1 MKNDRQ
7 AKILEI
13 IEQEAIDTQE
23 QLQQRLQ
30 ELGIT
35 CTQATI
41 SRDIKQLHLI
51 KEPVGQGRYRYTV
64 SSQRTR
70 LNVADKLR
78 TIFRESIVSIDYAQN
93 IVVIKTMAG
102 LANAAAAAVDGMNV
116 SYMVGR
122 KRFPIPYQLGRL
134 AGDDTALLVMR
145 DAESA
150 RNFCEEVHEMIK

>member
-1 MKNDRQ
+1 MKTDRQ
-7 AKILEI
+7 SMILEI
-13 IEQEAIDTQE
+13 IEKEDVDTQE

-30 ELGIT
+30 EQGVR

-64 SSQRTR
+64 SSQRNK

-78 TIFRESIVSIDYAQN
+78 TIFRESIISVDSAQN

-102 LANAAAAAVDGMNV
+102 LANAAAAAMDGM
-116 SYMVGR
+116 SISGMVGT
-122 KRFPIPYQLGRL
+122 L
-134 AGDDTALLVMR
+134 AGDDTALLVMK
-145 DAESA
+145 DAEMA
-150 RNFCEEVHEMIK
+150 KGFCEDIHEMLK

>member
-7 AKILEI
+7 SRILEI
-13 IEQEAIDTQE
+13 IEREPIDTQE

-30 ELGIT
+30 EEGIT

-51 KEPVGQGRYRYTV
+51 KEPIGQGKYRYAV
-64 SSQRTR
+64 SVQRNR

-78 TIFRESIVSIDYAQN
+78 TIFRESIVSVDYAQN
-93 IVVIKTMAG
+93 MVVIKTMAG
-102 LANAAAAAVDGMNV
+102 LANAAAAALDSM
-116 SYMVGR
+116 SIPYMVGS
-122 KRFPIPYQLGRL
+122 L

-145 DAESA
+145 DTESA
-150 RNFCEEVHEMIK
+150 RSFCDEIHEMLK

>member
-7 AKILEI
+7 TKILEI
-13 IEQEAIDTQE
+13 IEREPIDTQE

-30 ELGIT
+30 EQGIT

-51 KEPVGQGRYRYTV
+51 KEPIGQGKYRYAV
-64 SSQRTR
+64 SVQRNR

-78 TIFRESIVSIDYAQN
+78 TIFRESIVSVDYAQN

-102 LANAAAAAVDGMNV
+102 LANAAAAALDGM
-116 SYMVGR
+116 SIPYMVGS
-122 KRFPIPYQLGRL
+122 L

-145 DAESA
+145 DTESA
-150 RNFCEEVHEMIK
+150 RSFCDEIHEMLK

>member
-7 AKILEI
+7 SKILEI
-13 IEQEAIDTQE
+13 IEREPIDTQE

-30 ELGIT
+30 KMGIS

-51 KEPVGQGRYRYTV
+51 KEPMGQGRYRYAV
-64 SSQRTR
+64 SIQRNR

-78 TIFRESIVSIDYAQN
+78 TIFRESIVSVDYAQN

-102 LANAAAAAVDGMNV
+102 LANAAAAALDGM
-116 SYMVGR
+116 SIPYMVGS
-122 KRFPIPYQLGRL
+122 L

-145 DAESA
+145 DMESA
-150 RNFCEEVHEMIK
+150 RGFCDEIHEMLK

>member
-7 AKILEI
+7 SRILEI
-13 IEQEAIDTQE
+13 IEREPIDTQE

-30 ELGIT
+30 EEGIT

-51 KEPVGQGRYRYTV
+51 KEPSGQGKYRYAV
-64 SSQRTR
+64 SVQRNR

-78 TIFRESIVSIDYAQN
+78 TIFRESIVSVDYAQN

-102 LANAAAAAVDGMNV
+102 LANAAAAALDSM
-116 SYMVGR
+116 SIPYMVGS
-122 KRFPIPYQLGRL
+122 L

-145 DAESA
+145 DTESA
-150 RNFCEEVHEMIK
+150 RSFCDEIHEMLK

>member
-7 AKILEI
+7 TKILEI
-13 IEQEAIDTQE
+13 IDREPIDTQE

-30 ELGIT
+30 EMGIT

-51 KEPVGQGRYRYTV
+51 KEPIGQGRYRYAV
-64 SSQRTR
+64 SIQRNR

-78 TIFRESIVSIDYAQN
+78 TIFRESIVNVDYAQN

-102 LANAAAAAVDGMNV
+102 LANAAAAALDGMNIP
-116 SYMVGR
+116 YMVGS
-122 KRFPIPYQLGRL
+122 L
-134 AGDDTALLVMR
+134 AGDDTAILVMR
-145 DAESA
+145 DTDSA
-150 RNFCEEVHEMIK
+150 RSFCDEIHEMLR

>member
-78 TIFRESIVSIDYAQN
+78 TIFRESIVSIDHAQN

-102 LANAAAAAVDGMNV
+102 LANAAAAAADGMNV
-116 SYMVGR
+116 SYMVGS
-122 KRFPIPYQLGRL
+122 L

>member
-7 AKILEI
+7 RRILEI
-13 IEQEAIDTQE
+13 VEREPIDTQE

-30 ELGIT
+30 EQGIT

-64 SSQRTR
+64 SSQRNR

-78 TIFRESIVSIDYAQN
+78 NIFRESIVSVDYAQN
-93 IVVIKTMAG
+93 IVVIKTMSG
-102 LANAAAAAVDGMNV
+102 LANAAAAALDSMSVPD
-116 SYMVGR
+116 MVGT
-122 KRFPIPYQLGRL
+122 L
-134 AGDDTALLVMR
+134 AGDDTAILVMK
-145 DAESA
+145 DIEAA
-150 RNFCEEVHEMIK
+150 RGFCDEIHEMLK

>member
-7 AKILEI
+7 SRILEI
-13 IEQEAIDTQE
+13 IEREPIDTQE

-30 ELGIT
+30 EEGIT

-51 KEPVGQGRYRYTV
+51 KEPIGQGKYRYAV
-64 SSQRTR
+64 SVQRNR

-78 TIFRESIVSIDYAQN
+78 TIFRESIVSVDYAQN

-102 LANAAAAAVDGMNV
+102 LANAAAASLDSM
-116 SYMVGR
+116 SIPYMVGS
-122 KRFPIPYQLGRL
+122 L

-145 DAESA
+145 DTESA
-150 RNFCEEVHEMIK
+150 RSFCDEIHEMLK

>member
-7 AKILEI
+7 NKILAI
-13 IEQEAIDTQE
+13 IAREDIDTQE
-23 QLQQRLQ
+23 GLLDRLQQ
-30 ELGIT
+30 EGIR

-51 KEPVGQGRYRYTV
+51 KEPIGRGRYRYAM
-64 SSQRTR
+64 SIHRNS

-78 TIFRESIVSIDYAQN
+78 TIFRESITSIDYAQN

-102 LANAAAAAVDGMNV
+102 LASAAAAAIDSMKVT
-116 SYMVGR
+116 YMVGS
-122 KRFPIPYQLGRL
+122 L

-145 DAESA
+145 DNEAAEI
-150 RNFCEEVHEMIK
+150 FCEEIKEMLK

>member
-7 AKILEI
+7 SRILEI
-13 IEQEAIDTQE
+13 IEREPIDTQE

-30 ELGIT
+30 EEGIT

-51 KEPVGQGRYRYTV
+51 KEPIGQGKYRYDV
-64 SSQRTR
+64 SVQRNR

-78 TIFRESIVSIDYAQN
+78 TIFRESIVSVDYAQN

-102 LANAAAAAVDGMNV
+102 LANAAAAALDSM
-116 SYMVGR
+116 SIPYMVGS
-122 KRFPIPYQLGRL
+122 L

-145 DAESA
+145 DTESA
-150 RNFCEEVHEMIK
+150 RSFCDEIHEMLK